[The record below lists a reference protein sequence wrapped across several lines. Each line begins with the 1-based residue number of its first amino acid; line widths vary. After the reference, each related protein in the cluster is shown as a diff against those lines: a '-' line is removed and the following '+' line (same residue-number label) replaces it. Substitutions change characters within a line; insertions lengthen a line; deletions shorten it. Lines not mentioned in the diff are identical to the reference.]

1 MDIYGHSQQGK
12 RKKRKKMETHLT
24 YGETPLILKTVETCA
39 DQEDDHYED
48 IREKMV
54 RLGGPEA
61 PCGAAESY
69 TADT

>member
-1 MDIYGHSQQGK
+1 
-12 RKKRKKMETHLT
+12 METHLT